1 MSVQEGSHAG
11 LANGTFQSIV
21 NFKVWRRR
29 RFDRQSLCTHYF
41 PSSFPC
47 RNKILYSP
55 APQHFDTLNFC
66 ARFLLHF
73 WLHGGLEGVKW
84 ALILLVYFWKE
95 KARQLKNGVFSKNYK
110 IRGGTLLPFLK
121 FQKMVGTLPISKTVN
136 HILRQLSAKLQ

>member
-47 RNKILYSP
+47 RNKMLYSP

-66 ARFLLHF
+66 ACFLLHF
-73 WLHGGLEGVKW
+73 WLRGGLEVSNEPLFCLFISERKRRD
-84 ALILLVYFWKE
+84 K
-95 KARQLKNGVFSKNYK
+95 KDGVFSKNYK